1 MGLFNFFRKK
11 KTSPSNNDY
20 SSELVDSDKPAN
32 SDEVDH
38 QSYVL
43 DSDDQN
49 KSVRHEH
56 VPVPYQVDSIETHI
70 YKEDE
75 SDIPSSIPP
84 NEYKMYVF
92 AEEGDTSILD
102 IPETK
107 AIHEVP
113 PPNSSAPP
121 HAVALPTRNSIP
133 PISQE
138 LENLPSVFREETYNN
153 IQSIPSERA
162 IGPVH
167 IPSLIEAA
175 AMYRDWIFTH
185 QEDASPEACSMWE
198 AYLELC
204 PNDIDAH
211 VGYGWVIFELFGLE
225 DAILYFRERLS
236 VIDSPIPVLMALADL
251 STRAGDYGAAAQ
263 YYMEVNELSP
273 QDIYVL
279 ESLAHVQREA
289 GFEQAALETE
299 MTIYDLSHGV
309 WRGPEQD

>member
-11 KTSPSNNDY
+11 KLSPSNYESN
-20 SSELVDSDKPAN
+20 SELVDSDQ
-32 SDEVDH
+32 SSSFDDTSH
-38 QSYVL
+38 QAYSE
-43 DSDDQN
+43 SNDQN
-49 KSVRHEH
+49 KIVRNEH
-56 VPVPYQVDSIETHI
+56 VPIPYQVDSLETHM
-70 YKEDE
+70 YQEKE

-92 AEEGDTSILD
+92 AEEGDASILD
-102 IPETK
+102 SPETK

-113 PPNSSAPP
+113 PPTSSIPP
-121 HAVALPTRNSIP
+121 DALALPTRNTIP

-175 AMYRDWIFTH
+175 AMYREWIFTN
-185 QEDASPEACSMWE
+185 QEDASPQACSMWE

-211 VGYGWVIFELFGLE
+211 VGYGWVIFEIFGLE
-225 DAILYFRERLS
+225 DAIFYFRERLS